1 MKTRYLNHDPINF
14 DFFQSS
20 DRFFVEEIP
29 LYQPTKKGAYLY
41 LKIEKTDLSTL
52 DLVHIIS
59 KATNLDERDI
69 GYAGLKDKNATT
81 VQYITIPKKSESLL
95 KLITTSKIK
104 ILEKH
109 YTKFPIKIGHLKANH
124 FSIILNKIDEKSI
137 EQINKILNK
146 LQTDGFPNYYGYQR
160 FGVQKQ
166 SIEQGKK
173 IAHSGKKL
181 KGAKEKLL
189 VGAYQSFLFNEW
201 LNKRVEISKIIYFQ
215 KIAIATKQLQY
226 PSALIEELKTQKQ
239 FFKLFLGD
247 IIMNYP
253 YGKIQ
258 TVKNMQQS
266 AKKFDSFPPTGLLS
280 GSKAIR
286 ASSDAYFLEENYD
299 DIELQSLKGD
309 RRYAWVWPNKI
320 KKKFN
325 AHTQS
330 LTLEFDLLKGTYA
343 TTFLEELAQR
353 ELY

>member
-1 MKTRYLNHDPINF
+1 
-14 DFFQSS
+14 
-20 DRFFVEEIP
+20 
-29 LYQPTKKGAYLY
+29 
-41 LKIEKTDLSTL
+41 
-52 DLVHIIS
+52 
-59 KATNLDERDI
+59 
-69 GYAGLKDKNATT
+69 
-81 VQYITIPKKSESLL
+81 
-95 KLITTSKIK
+95 
-104 ILEKH
+104 
-109 YTKFPIKIGHLKANH
+109 
-124 FSIILNKIDEKSI
+124 
-137 EQINKILNK
+137 
-146 LQTDGFPNYYGYQR
+146 
-160 FGVQKQ
+160 
-166 SIEQGKK
+166 
-173 IAHSGKKL
+173 
-181 KGAKEKLL
+181 
-189 VGAYQSFLFNEW
+189 
-201 LNKRVEISKIIYFQ
+201 VEISKIIYFQ
-215 KIAIATKQLQY
+215 KIATATKKLQY

-247 IIMNYP
+247 IVMNYP

-266 AKKFDSFPPTGLLS
+266 AKKFDSFTPTGLLS